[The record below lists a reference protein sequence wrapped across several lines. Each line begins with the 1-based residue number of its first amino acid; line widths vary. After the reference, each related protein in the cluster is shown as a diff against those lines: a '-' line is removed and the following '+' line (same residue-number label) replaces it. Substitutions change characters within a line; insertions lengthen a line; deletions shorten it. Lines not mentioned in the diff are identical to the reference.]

1 MSMSALFL
9 YSENAPS
16 KQLSRRLSWSLS
28 LFGIVAIATF
38 AWALNAASADDTLDA
53 TCNELKHEMGN
64 CSCATEFLTQNVGAK
79 NALILMQ
86 GWTIAAGR
94 KGDITE
100 AMGPFYREH
109 NDQELLQASTSFLKV
124 RLQFHMHCE
133 LPSSN
138 LWDLN

>member
-1 MSMSALFL
+1 MSALFL
-9 YSENAPS
+9 HSENAPL
-16 KQLSRRLSWSLS
+16 KQISRRLGWSLS
-28 LFGIVAIATF
+28 LFAIVVVTTLASSF
-38 AWALNAASADDTLDA
+38 DVVSADDTLA
-53 TCNELKHEMGN
+53 GSCNELKHEMGN
-64 CSCATEFLTQNVGAK
+64 CSCATKFLTQNVGAR

-109 NDQELLQASTSFLKV
+109 SEQEVLQASTSFLKV
-124 RLQFHMHCE
+124 RMQFHMHCE

>member
-1 MSMSALFL
+1 MSALL
-9 YSENAPS
+9 PYSEDAPS
-16 KQLSRRLSWSLS
+16 KQTSGRLNWPLR
-28 LFGIVAIATF
+28 LFVIAAIATF
-38 AWALNAASADDTLDA
+38 ACSFNAASADDTLDA

-109 NDQELLQASTSFLKV
+109 SEQEVLQASASFLKV
-124 RLQFHMHCE
+124 RTQFHTHCE

-138 LWDLN
+138 MWDQN

>member
-1 MSMSALFL
+1 MSALFL
-9 YSENAPS
+9 HSENAPS
-16 KQLSRRLSWSLS
+16 KQISRRLSWSLS
-28 LFGIVAIATF
+28 LFAIVAIVTF
-38 AWALNAASADDTLDA
+38 ACSLNAASAGDTLDA
-53 TCNELKHEMGN
+53 SCNELKHEMGN

-109 NDQELLQASTSFLKV
+109 NDQEVLQASTSFLKV

-133 LPSSN
+133 LPSSI

>member
-1 MSMSALFL
+1 MSALFVQ
-9 YSENAPS
+9 SENAPS
-16 KQLSRRLSWSLS
+16 KQISRRLNWRLS
-28 LFGIVAIATF
+28 LFAIVAVVTF
-38 AWALNAASADDTLDA
+38 ACSLNGARADDSLDA

-86 GWTIAAGR
+86 GWTIAAGQ
-94 KGDITE
+94 KGDITK

-109 NDQELLQASTSFLKV
+109 SEQEVLQASTSFLKV
-124 RLQFHMHCE
+124 RIQFHMHCE